1 MSKKDPGYGNSVLLQ
16 LADGSKMR
24 LSHLQDITAGLGE
37 TLSGGQLVGTRGNT
51 GNVLG
56 KNGEKLTAEQLTAGR
71 GAHVDVEITDSSG
84 RLLSNNEQKAYL
96 QNIKPFKSAKQEE
109 KPLTDKQFIQYN
121 QILSKFVS
129 DPQVKAFES
138 ALTSGGDLIASL
150 NDTN

>member
-1 MSKKDPGYGNSVLLQ
+1 
-16 LADGSKMR
+16 MR

-96 QNIKPFKSAKQEE
+96 QNIKPFGNVVQEE
-109 KPLTDKQFIQYN
+109 KPLTDKQFTQYN
-121 QILSKFVS
+121 QILSKFVA
-129 DPQVKAFES
+129 DPQVKVFEA
-138 ALTSGGDLIASL
+138 ALASGGDLIASL
-150 NDTN
+150 NDAN